1 MTKIEEILA
10 VVLIFTAAFT
20 VMVVDTSPL
29 EKVLSVWG
37 MQ

>member
-1 MTKIEEILA
+1 MRHPNEIIA
-10 VVLIFTAAFT
+10 VVLIFAVAFA

-29 EKVLSVWG
+29 EKVL

>member
-1 MTKIEEILA
+1 MRRTNEVLA
-10 VVLIFTAAFT
+10 VVLIFAVAFA

-29 EKVLSVWG
+29 EKVL